1 MNPKSANRHPWSGP
15 LTAYRSFQA
24 LEPGQIVEAVPI
36 DSAISDIEAAFASAL
51 AGDYSFC
58 RELLLGQALSLATIH
73 TRLVEAAADAKED
86 WPKFAGLID
95 MALRAQEQSRK
106 ALELAMTQTGG
117 TANGSR

>member
-1 MNPKSANRHPWSGP
+1 MNSKSASRQPGSGS

-24 LEPGQIVEAVPI
+24 LEPAELVEAIPI
-36 DSAISDIEAAFASAL
+36 DSAISDIEAALAATL

-58 RELLLGQALSLATIH
+58 RELLLGQAMSLATIH

-86 WPKFAGLID
+86 WPKFAGLVD
-95 MALRAQEQSRK
+95 LALRAQEQSRN
-106 ALELAMTQTGG
+106 ALESAMAQTGD